1 MADNNT
7 HPENVTDHLILFDG
21 VCNLCNASIRFI
33 IRHDAKERFLF
44 APLQSELAENIMD
57 EKTTGKESSI
67 IYIEKGKSYR
77 ESTAALRI
85 TRLLRFPV
93 NLLYAFIIFPPFIR
107 DPVYRFIARNRYR
120 WFGKQ
125 DQCMI
130 PSKDLSHRFPGQ

>member
-1 MADNNT
+1 MADKNS
-7 HPENVTDHLILFDG
+7 HPKNVTDHLILFDG

-33 IRHDAKERFLF
+33 IRHDAKEQFLF

-57 EKTTGKESSI
+57 EKATGKDSSI
-67 IYIEKGKSYR
+67 IYIEKGKRYR